1 MATKAKT
8 PKAPKVEKPAKAE
21 KRPRVRRHQAVQ
33 PIIKGPH
40 GGIQLLLVADVEHLG
55 KMGEIVEVKPGY
67 ARNYL
72 LPRSLATLVSD
83 HNLKLLERHK
93 EKVERLRA
101 AKLADLRALAGQLEK
116 VTVTI
121 ESNANEEG
129 HLYGS
134 VGAPEI
140 SKALKGM
147 NLNVEPD
154 AIRLEGPI
162 KEVALYGVKVHLAP
176 EIETEVKVIV
186 VGSGAEHK

>member
-1 MATKAKT
+1 MPTKEKAKPKG
-8 PKAPKVEKPAKAE
+8 PKA
-21 KRPRVRRHQAVQ
+21 RVRRHKAVQ
-33 PIIKGPH
+33 RIIKGPH
-40 GGIQLLLVADVEHLG
+40 GGIQLLLVEDVAHLG
-55 KMGEIVEVKPGY
+55 KMGETVEVKPGY

-72 LPRSLATLVSD
+72 LPRGLATLVSE

-101 AKLADLRALAGQLEK
+101 AKLADLRALAGQIEK
-116 VTVTI
+116 ATVTI

-140 SKALKGM
+140 SKALKAM
-147 NLNVEPD
+147 NLNVEAE

-162 KEVALYGVKVHLAP
+162 KEVALYAVKVHLAP

-186 VGSGAEHK
+186 VGQAGEKK

>member
-1 MATKAKT
+1 MATKT
-8 PKAPKVEKPAKAE
+8 KAPKAKEPEKPE
-21 KRPRVRRHQAVQ
+21 KKPRVRRHQAVL

-40 GGIQLLLVADVEHLG
+40 GGVQLLLVADVEHLG
-55 KMGEIVEVKPGY
+55 KLGDIVEVKPGY

-72 LPRSLATLVSD
+72 LPRGQATLVSD

-116 VTVTI
+116 ITVTI
-121 ESNANEEG
+121 EANANEEG

-140 SKALKGM
+140 SKALKAM
-147 NLNVEPD
+147 NLNVEPEG
-154 AIRLEGPI
+154 IRLEGPI

-186 VGSGAEHK
+186 VSSGTEKK